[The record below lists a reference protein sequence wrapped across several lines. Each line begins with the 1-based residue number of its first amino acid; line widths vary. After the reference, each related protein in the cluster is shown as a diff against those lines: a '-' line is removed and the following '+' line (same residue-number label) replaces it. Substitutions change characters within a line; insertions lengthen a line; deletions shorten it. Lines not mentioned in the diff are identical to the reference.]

1 VPLINGA
8 TQPQAGTLIGNT
20 STPRVFG
27 QEGTERPRS
36 RRLTWNATDV
46 LHLNFGLRAAY
57 EKKEATRDLTIA
69 AIDGTPL
76 AGIQAVVA
84 PLVYASVFN
93 LRPHSLSGKRDG
105 WKTMPSFSV
114 QYDLADD
121 VMGYLSYV
129 QGFKSGGFDAR
140 SNNPTSPPA
149 TGCSG
154 RTLACV
160 GSFEFEDEDS
170 QSYEAGLKSRFADD
184 RAELNLAYYY
194 TDFKD
199 LQVKHLRRRAGFQ
212 REQRR
217 GGRDPGRRARRSLEG
232 GRQPDAARL
241 ARVDGLR
248 IQGVRRPVLHR
259 ADTDASGQN
268 CDYAGKTNIFVP
280 DLAGSVAL
288 DWIVNLGSTLQL
300 TTTLETVYSGAYYPQ
315 ATLDPATK
323 QDSYAKFNARVALA
337 PNEGNWEIAL
347 LGRNLT
353 DETVTGYAAD
363 IPLAARTFGAPSY
376 GSFVAPPRSLALQAR
391 FSF

>member
-1 VPLINGA
+1 
-8 TQPQAGTLIGNT
+8 
-20 STPRVFG
+20 
-27 QEGTERPRS
+27 
-36 RRLTWNATDV
+36 
-46 LHLNFGLRAAY
+46 
-57 EKKEATRDLTIA
+57 
-69 AIDGTPL
+69 
-76 AGIQAVVA
+76 
-84 PLVYASVFN
+84 
-93 LRPHSLSGKRDG
+93 
-105 WKTMPSFSV
+105 
-114 QYDLADD
+114 
-121 VMGYLSYV
+121 V

-149 TGCSG
+149 TGCS
-154 RTLACV
+154 APNCV

-184 RAELNLAYYY
+184 RAELNLAYYF

-199 LQVKHLRRRAGFQ
+199 LQVSTFDGVLGFNVSNAGAAEIQGAELDGRWKVADSLMLRG
-212 REQRR
+212 
-217 GGRDPGRRARRSLEG
+217 SLAWTDFEYKEFVG
-232 GRQPDAARL
+232 QCYVGQTPDAP
-241 ARVDGLR
+241 D
-248 IQGVRRPVLHR
+248 
-259 ADTDASGQN
+259 QN

-288 DWIVNLGSTLQL
+288 DWIVNLGATLQL

-363 IPLAARTFGAPSY
+363 IPLAARTFGAASY